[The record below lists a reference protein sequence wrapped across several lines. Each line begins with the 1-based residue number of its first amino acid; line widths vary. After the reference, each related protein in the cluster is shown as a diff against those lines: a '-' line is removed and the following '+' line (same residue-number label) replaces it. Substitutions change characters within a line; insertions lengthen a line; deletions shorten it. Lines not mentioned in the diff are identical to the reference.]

1 MRFARL
7 TIFAFAALALALP
20 ARAQQD
26 TEGSKDHPMF
36 SRMPGYYI
44 ADYDATD
51 FGSHDFEIKGQD
63 EPKKVEGKYWHI
75 AYRLKENAKKA
86 GPLAIGRNYT
96 DLMVRRGGK
105 KLMEDLDAGG
115 GNTTVTLPGAG
126 GKGALWLHVDVSN
139 EGEDYELYV
148 VEEAAM
154 KQDVEFTASE
164 LADALKTK
172 GSIALHNI
180 LFDTGKA
187 TIKPESASALKVI
200 GDVLKSD
207 AALKLEIQGHT
218 DNVGT
223 AAANLRLSQDR
234 AASVKAYLVQTL
246 GVGADRLTTAGFG
259 DTKPIADNKT
269 DDGRAQN
276 RRVELVKR

>member
-7 TIFAFAALALALP
+7 TIFAAAFLSLALP

-26 TEGSKDHPMF
+26 EQGSKDHPMF
-36 SRMPGYYI
+36 SRMPSYYI
-44 ADYDATD
+44 GGYDATD
-51 FGSHDFEIKGQD
+51 FGAHEFDIGKEAAKN
-63 EPKKVEGKYWHI
+63 VEGKYWRI
-75 AYRLKENAKKA
+75 EYQLKESARKA

-96 DLMVRRGGK
+96 DLLVKRGGK
-105 KLMEDLDAGG
+105 KLMETLDGG
-115 GNTTVTLPGAG
+115 GGSTTAMLAG
-126 GKGALWLHVDVSN
+126 TGGTGALWLSVEVNNS
-139 EGEDYELYV
+139 GESYTLYV

-154 KQDVEFTASE
+154 KQDVEFTAGE

-187 TIKPESASALKVI
+187 TIKPESAAALAVI

-207 AALKLEIQGHT
+207 ASLKLEIQGHT
-218 DNVGT
+218 DNVGA
-223 AAANLRLSQDR
+223 AAANLKLSQDR
-234 AASVKAYLVQTL
+234 AASVKAYLVQTH
-246 GVGADRLTTAGFG
+246 GVAADRLTTAGLG
-259 DTKPIADNKT
+259 DTKPIGDNKT

-276 RRVELVKR
+276 RRVELVRK